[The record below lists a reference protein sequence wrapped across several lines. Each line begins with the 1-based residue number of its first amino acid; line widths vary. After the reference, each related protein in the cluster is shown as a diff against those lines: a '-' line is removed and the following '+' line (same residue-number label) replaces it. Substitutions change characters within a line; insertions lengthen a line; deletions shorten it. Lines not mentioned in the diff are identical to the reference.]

1 MVGPQSPTFQIFSP
15 AQAVSAANVAAEGFC
30 PIAAIEA
37 NHIIGTYRLA
47 NRDYRGE
54 CFFGRGLLPKLTE
67 ASVEADLLRLYGVA
81 SNSQRFSRSV
91 ADDRLWIPWQ
101 SPRHDFL
108 LRLINPH
115 GDSRIFNFV
124 IRNEA
129 RDYHRLRLRNVSRSR
144 LTHPACSRRGTE
156 LPCHVP

>member
-67 ASVEADLLRLYGVA
+67 ASVDDGDEVRKLTCSDFMV
-81 SNSQRFSRSV
+81 SQV
-91 ADDRLWIPWQ
+91 TPN
-101 SPRHDFL
+101 DF
-108 LRLINPH
+108 RDQWPMTVFGFH
-115 GDSRIFNFV
+115 GSLPGTIFCF
-124 IRNEA
+124 A
-129 RDYHRLRLRNVSRSR
+129 L
-144 LTHPACSRRGTE
+144 
-156 LPCHVP
+156 